1 MYAKKCKKEPADLL
15 ALMKKGGWLT
25 AKEAL
30 EWGFVDEIT
39 EYEDDAAPVI
49 TDLVAADMSAAGIPI
64 PSGFP
69 KEQSSVN
76 VLTRFID
83 ALTNIFNFSANR
95 QKSHAR
101 LLSSEVQPD
110 SQSLIKSNQNPKGS

>member
-1 MYAKKCKKEPADLL
+1 
-15 ALMKKGGWLT
+15 MKKGGWLT

-49 TDLVAADMSAAGIPI
+49 TDLVADDMSAAGIPI
-64 PSGFP
+64 PTGLP
-69 KEQSSVN
+69 KEQPSAN
-76 VLTRFID
+76 VMTRFIE

-95 QKSHAR
+95 EKSQAR

-110 SQSLIKSNQNPKGS
+110 SQSLIKSNQNPKGHRDRYL